1 MTRRNAQGG
10 RTSWLARLVVW
21 LMLVSVHTAS
31 FAQVVRPI
39 IWGPH
44 GAPQTGFAANGTFL
58 QNGIITPNPHQGL
71 HTLMNISVWTL
82 SAFALSNTSDPNYV
96 QPSLADM
103 ATALNLTP
111 QQAASQINTLYVGAN
126 PYASV
131 NPPNANTTANMAA
144 YDQILADYAALGGV
158 AATTQGQGGLSI
170 FGSDALLNTPVFQ
183 AALPSGQGAAGV
195 VISESIESVQN
206 TAAVAN
212 FNAIQLQNSALLGSP
227 IFYSKH
233 RIPTGPGA
241 GVGNPNCLALG
252 ECAADGAQQLHQN
265 LFGAFNP
272 HSGVELGYVI
282 PGGQAHAFDLKKNPH
297 FATSFMGAGGNE
309 TGDINPRSN
318 SILAQNL
325 AKATSQHI
333 KGQQVASGIN
343 FSAFEE
349 DRALFMQGVD
359 LYAHVN
365 SPAERATLDAL
376 KRGTLK
382 PGDAGYEAAQALA
395 QRSFSRAWAQH
406 VEYDSAIVHNRES
419 AHYQGQKL
427 QLQGA
432 GDRDLFQQGLNLYCK
447 SCDAEQEEGL
457 RKLAQGQLKEGDAGY
472 QQARDLAEQR
482 FKLAYEN
489 SLMPPPKKSL
499 FKQLVAVVVAAVAA
513 FFIGPAVAGWL
524 SGVIPGA
531 TATSA
536 AGATVVAGTS
546 GTTLTVGG
554 ALASGI
560 GSAVATTTSAF
571 LSTGIATGSVSQ
583 GLKAA
588 GQALKGGLVT
598 AAVGMVAPALGYTD
612 TASLANRSFSV
623 VAQATGATAAGG
635 GSFGQNL
642 LSAGLNAGLAE
653 VTAQAAGTMG
663 QANASGNL
671 GALGTE
677 LAHAAVGCAS
687 GAARGAISGSGK
699 GGCASGATGAIVA
712 HAGAGWIDAATGY
725 TLKDSEVGFYG
736 SLLGGTAAAL
746 VGGKDQVGQNFGSGQ
761 TTGQNAVD
769 NNYLSTRD
777 ITAAKAQLAG
787 CTQGCE
793 AIARVLGADQSQGGA
808 QIPVSR
814 VQDLC
819 KANPQGCAARVQ
831 DMAQAMQELQ
841 DSATRAALGPQV
853 ADRLL
858 QRQAAD
864 LGRAVESL
872 QWGVEHE
879 ASSRRIAQTAMAV
892 GATALG
898 GGVMLSVGRALVAA
912 CASGI
917 GSPSC
922 VAASTELAI
931 GAMETAGGV
940 PTTGVT
946 AAAANGA
953 AGKLAAAAAQG
964 KDAQAVL
971 REVRGLQAEV
981 RAGANAGV
989 VNLAETQ
996 ATLTTQVADLRA
1008 TLTGSAKTS
1017 GNMGVAQIDI
1027 PGIQPTMAASSRI
1040 GLPSAEQRALGF
1052 VGEVPETFPSS
1063 VVPTASTPPQ
1073 LLNRAV
1079 DSEAKILNNIAAQLG
1094 DNTSATGTI
1103 NLLTE
1108 RAPCASCSNVIDLF
1122 KAKYP
1127 NITINVMDNGGVIRP
1142 TKKGP

>member
-103 ATALNLTP
+103 ATALHLTP

-365 SPAERATLDAL
+365 SPAEQATLDAL

-427 QLQGA
+427 QLQGT

-642 LSAGLNAGLAE
+642 LSAGVGAGMQVVGAQVAGAIGDQYNAG
-653 VTAQAAGTMG
+653 TAFNYAG
-663 QANASGNL
+663 
-671 GALGTE
+671 
-677 LAHAAVGCAS
+677 HAAWGCVS
-687 GAARGAISGSGK
+687 GAVAARSGSGC
-699 GGCASGATGAIVA
+699 GTGA
-712 HAGAGWIDAATGY
+712 AGAV
-725 TLKDSEVGFYG
+725 VGDWAGQQVHANLNG
-736 SLLGGTAAAL
+736 SNPNGVLQGFANAGGSIEGTSTFFAGLSGGAAAAL
-746 VGGKDQVGQNFGSGQ
+746 VGGKPDKVQQNFGIGQSGAE
-761 TTGQNAVD
+761 NAFV
-769 NNYLSTRD
+769 NNT
-777 ITAAKAQLAG
+777 LAHP
-787 CTQGCE
+787 E
-793 AIARVLGADQSQGGA
+793 KINDPSVREKIA
-808 QIPVSR
+808 
-814 VQDLC
+814 
-819 KANPQGCAARVQ
+819 
-831 DMAQAMQELQ
+831 
-841 DSATRAALGPQV
+841 
-853 ADRLL
+853 
-858 QRQAAD
+858 
-864 LGRAVESL
+864 
-872 QWGVEHE
+872 
-879 ASSRRIAQTAMAV
+879 
-892 GATALG
+892 
-898 GGVMLSVGRALVAA
+898 
-912 CASGI
+912 
-917 GSPSC
+917 
-922 VAASTELAI
+922 
-931 GAMETAGGV
+931 
-940 PTTGVT
+940 
-946 AAAANGA
+946 A
-953 AGKLAAAAAQG
+953 AGKNCGGVESCKAMVA
-964 KDAQAVL
+964 
-971 REVRGLQAEV
+971 GL
-981 RAGANAGV
+981 
-989 VNLAETQ
+989 
-996 ATLTTQVADLRA
+996 D
-1008 TLTGSAKTS
+1008 
-1017 GNMGVAQIDI
+1017 AQIDLLSDEKI
-1027 PGIQPTMAASSRI
+1027 ARMCASRADCVTNRTLERAAYVDARDSAIGKLDPQSAAVSYINSQTNTPYSQGEIAGAVTRIQRGTADPANPVDAYVRNSLDEKPTMLAAVLGVSIIDGDGGGNRGPGAKGKTPTGGRAST
-1040 GLPSAEQRALGF
+1040 GESLSAPTGGAV
-1052 VGEVPETFPSS
+1052 VGEVKILPGAKPDANELRAGQGLAEQFGYD
-1063 VVPTASTPPQ
+1063 VAHQPTAS
-1073 LLNRAV
+1073 
-1079 DSEAKILNNIAAQLG
+1079 QLG
-1094 DNTSATGTI
+1094 VQGQRTADLTVKGVGQVDVYTPVSTNPNVITRTIEGKNNQATAVLVQTSIADADMATVAARTWGKPTAQNIQSIFFQKPDGTI
-1103 NLLTE
+1103 VRFN
-1108 RAPCASCSNVIDLF
+1108 
-1122 KAKYP
+1122 
-1127 NITINVMDNGGVIRP
+1127 RP
-1142 TKKGP
+1142 TGG